1 MTNDLIIQIPESTAL
16 LVFVAPDGIDPYI
29 EKIRQEALAHVP
41 DLSTKQGRAAI
52 ASIAAKVA
60 KSKVYLE
67 DTGKA
72 LCDAERAKIDAT
84 LSAVMAARK
93 RIKEELDALRD
104 EVRKPLTEWE
114 NAEAARKG
122 GIEAR
127 IEAMRRLPPV
137 GSDSGAIQKHL
148 SRLEATQIDESFA
161 EYTAEAAISRTHA
174 MRDCKERLDTQ
185 LKIELDLAE
194 LAEFK
199 AKQAEQEQKD
209 REAEIARQAVEAA
222 TIAAENDAKAK
233 KAADDKR
240 VADESHRAKI
250 IKQSVESLIDCGYDE
265 GAASDIVGLII
276 EGRVKN
282 VTINF

>member
-16 LVFVAPDGIDPYI
+16 QVFVAPDGIDPYI

-60 KSKVYLE
+60 SSKVYLE
-67 DTGKA
+67 NTGKE
-72 LCDAERAKIDAT
+72 LCDIERAKIDAT

-104 EVRKPLTEWE
+104 EVRKPLTDWE
-114 NAEAARKG
+114 DAEAARKG

-127 IEAMRRLPPV
+127 IEAMRKLPPV

-148 SRLEATQIDESFA
+148 NRLEATQIDESFA
-161 EYTAEAAISRTHA
+161 EYTAEAAIARTHA
-174 MRDCKERLDTQ
+174 IRDCKDQLNTQ
-185 LKIELDLAE
+185 LKIERDLAE
-194 LAEFK
+194 LAELRE
-199 AKQAEQEQKD
+199 KQAVQAQKD

-222 TIAAENDAKAK
+222 TMAAENAAKAK
-233 KAADDKR
+233 KAADDRR

-250 IKQSVESLIDCGYDE
+250 IKEAIESLVDCGYDE
-265 GAASDIVGLII
+265 GAAEDITEAII
-276 EGRVKN
+276 EGRIKN

>member
-16 LVFVAPDGIDPYI
+16 QVFVAPDGIDPYI

-72 LCDAERAKIDAT
+72 LCDREREKIDAT

-104 EVRKPLTEWE
+104 EVRKPLTDWE
-114 NAEAARKG
+114 NAEATRKG

-127 IEAMRRLPPV
+127 IEAMRQRLPV
-137 GSDSGAIQKHL
+137 GSDSNAIQKHL
-148 SRLEATQIDESFA
+148 SRLESTQIDESFA
-161 EYTAEAAISRTHA
+161 EYTAEAAIARTHA
-174 MRDCKERLDTQ
+174 IRDCKDMLTKLEDSRGDGTTYD
-185 LKIELDLAE
+185 KSIADAAHRIE
-194 LAEFK
+194 
-199 AKQAEQEQKD
+199 
-209 REAEIARQAVEAA
+209 
-222 TIAAENDAKAK
+222 
-233 KAADDKR
+233 
-240 VADESHRAKI
+240 I
-250 IKQSVESLIDCGYDE
+250 IKQAIESLVACGY
-265 GAASDIVGLII
+265 ARRSATDIVELII
-276 EGRVKN
+276 EGRIKN

>member
-16 LVFVAPDGIDPYI
+16 QVFVAPDGIDQYI

-41 DLSTKQGRAAI
+41 DLSTKTGRAAI

-72 LCDAERAKIDAT
+72 LCDREREKIDAT

-93 RIKEELDALRD
+93 RVKEELDALRD
-104 EVRKPLTEWE
+104 EVRKPLTDWE

-122 GIEAR
+122 CIEAR
-127 IEAMRRLPPV
+127 IEAMLKPPPI
-137 GSDSGAIQKHL
+137 GSDSKAIQKHL
-148 SRLEATQIDESFA
+148 KRLEATQIDESFA
-161 EYTAEAAISRTHA
+161 EYTAEAAIARTHA
-174 MRDCKERLDTQ
+174 IRDCKDRLNAQ
-185 LKIELDLAE
+185 LKIERELAE
-194 LAEFK
+194 LAELRE
-199 AKQAEQEQKD
+199 KQAEQAQKD
-209 REAEIARQAVEAA
+209 REAEIAKQAVEAA
-222 TIAAENDAKAK
+222 ENAAKAK
-233 KAADDKR
+233 KAVDDKR
-240 VADESHRAKI
+240 IADESHRREI
-250 IKQSVESLIDCGYDE
+250 IKQAVESLTDYDYDE
-265 GAASDIVGLII
+265 DVANAIVELII